1 MNVTAIEFSR
11 KHLTKHFKLC
21 AWLEKSFVKKKNII
35 CGVIYRQH
43 NSPERFQQ
51 YFDEIIE
58 RYNASGKRICVLG
71 DFNIDLLKTESS
83 NYSQDFLMTLQ
94 SCYLIPTV
102 DKPTRVRST
111 SATLIDN
118 IFINF
123 PEQVLS
129 SGNIISDISDHF
141 SQFCILKSAV
151 ERPNIGKGK
160 VRDFPKFSSESFTA
174 DLSQVNWNK
183 IVERGNGDIN
193 RLFLSFYNRLNKII
207 NKHAP
212 FKTPS
217 NRRINQLTK
226 PWITKGIRASIKVK
240 NKLYMS
246 GENTKYKYYRNKIST
261 LTRIGKRQFYR
272 YYFNDNLSNMK
283 KTWEGINNLLNRNKK
298 KPVRI
303 NAIKQPTGKIITN
316 IKTRI
321 PNIIN
326 ENFTNIGPNLAKQL
340 PTPEMPFIEFLDK
353 NKSPTT
359 SFFFQPITSHEIKSE
374 ILSMP
379 SNKSFG
385 FYSYPVSI
393 LKSASSFISNII
405 TEIFNTSA
413 EIGKYP
419 TKLKMAK
426 VIPIY
431 KSDDE
436 TDPNNYRPISLL
448 SCFNRKTSI

>member
-21 AWLEKSFVKKKNII
+21 AWLEISFVKKKNII

-51 YFDEIIE
+51 YFEETIE

-83 NYSQDFLMTLQ
+83 NRSQDFLMTPQ

-118 IFINF
+118 IFISF

-129 SGNIISDISDHF
+129 SGNIMSDISDHF

-160 VRDFPKFSSESFTA
+160 VRDFSKFSSESFSA

-193 RLFLSFYNRLNKII
+193 RLFSSFYNRFNKII
-207 NKHAP
+207 NNHAP

-217 NRRINQLTK
+217 NRRIKQLTK
-226 PWITKGIRASIKVK
+226 SWITKGIRASIKIK

-246 GENTKYKYYRNKIST
+246 GENAKYKYYRNKIST
-261 LTRIGKRQFYR
+261 LTRISKRQFYLN
-272 YYFNDNLSNMK
+272 YFNDNLSNMK

-303 NAIKQPTGKIITN
+303 NAIKQPTGNIITN
-316 IKTRI
+316 IK
-321 PNIIN
+321 
-326 ENFTNIGPNLAKQL
+326 
-340 PTPEMPFIEFLDK
+340 
-353 NKSPTT
+353 
-359 SFFFQPITSHEIKSE
+359 
-374 ILSMP
+374 
-379 SNKSFG
+379 
-385 FYSYPVSI
+385 
-393 LKSASSFISNII
+393 
-405 TEIFNTSA
+405 NTHS
-413 EIGKYP
+413 KHH
-419 TKLKMAK
+419 
-426 VIPIY
+426 
-431 KSDDE
+431 
-436 TDPNNYRPISLL
+436 
-448 SCFNRKTSI
+448 